1 MVSNHY
7 IDHIFCLSCKL
18 VKRKKMEPG
27 MFYLNLNNMHLLHC
41 LVIGAYN
48 ENHNIVDKEKA

>member
-7 IDHIFCLSCKL
+7 IDHIFCLSCKFIYFVYLVNL

-41 LVIGAYN
+41 LVHIMR
-48 ENHNIVDKEKA
+48 ITT